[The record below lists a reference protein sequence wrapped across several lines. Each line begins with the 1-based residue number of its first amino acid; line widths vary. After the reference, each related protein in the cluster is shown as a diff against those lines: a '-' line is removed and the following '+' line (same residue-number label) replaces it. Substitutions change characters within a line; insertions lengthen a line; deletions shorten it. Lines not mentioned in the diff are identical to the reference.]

1 MNYVMRLRTLFTFLF
16 GLLLLAGSAKAQ
28 EARLQITGLEKLA
41 AKAAESVDINMDGSM
56 LQLAA
61 KFFSDQKPDEARIKQ
76 LIAGLKGIYVRSFE
90 FDKEGEYSLEDV
102 NAIRQQ
108 TRAPGWSKLVG
119 VRSKRDKEDVDIF
132 ARMEGDKVI
141 GLAIIAAE
149 PKQLTVVNIVGSI
162 DLEKLSD
169 LEGQFGIPKMGL
181 KEQPLQGTKKG
192 KE

>member
-1 MNYVMRLRTLFTFLF
+1 MNYIMRLRTLFAFLVS
-16 GLLLLAGSAKAQ
+16 LLLLAGSAKAQ
-28 EARLQITGLEKLA
+28 EAKLQITGLEKLA

-119 VRSKRDKEDVDIF
+119 VRSKRDKEDVEVF

-149 PKQLTVVNIVGSI
+149 PKQLTVVNIVGPI

-181 KEQPLQGTKKG
+181 KEQPPQGTKKG

>member
-141 GLAIIAAE
+141 GLAIIAVE